1 MHTCGEHGDGHIVEI
16 GAGGAERIC
25 LRGKSTE
32 RGQTMSIANAG
43 LTRRG
48 FVAGSV
54 AGISAAVFGVA
65 QTHAWAAPM
74 SADGDTSYTPGTY
87 TASEPGKFGPV
98 NVEVT
103 FTEHAIESVTIGENE
118 ETAGITDTA
127 FATIPAAIVE
137 HQTLDVDMVTGAT
150 LTSHAILAAVSDCV
164 EQAGGS
170 PASLEGNW
178 EKPAPTTE
186 VTRLE
191 GDVVIVGAGASGMV
205 AAISAARFGAKKVI
219 LLEKSCNVGG
229 NALVSGGYLEYV
241 HAPDELR
248 EDMTPSY
255 EAELESDMAQAAEYM
270 PAEDLAK
277 LQADYDAWK
286 ASGSAKTF
294 DSIYLHAL
302 QYVMQGEGTWDEM
315 LKCAE
320 NIDELDAWLE
330 EEGFQFKDLCG
341 IVGYSWPRWTSSKEG
356 KCGQGYFSFYEQEI
370 ERNDYPIE
378 IHLNVAASELISE
391 GGAVVGV
398 RARSTDGSE
407 YEARG
412 ARGVILACGGFSGS
426 PDMLRTY
433 NTMWPFEEDEY
444 IPTTNCY
451 GHTGDGITM
460 GLAVGATVDLM
471 DVQMPF
477 PMSDCKNATDET
489 TVGDDVDCVI
499 VNKEGKR
506 FMNEVMDRYSMT
518 EAIMAQTDQMM
529 YMVTDADTCRVQG
542 DVNRYGH
549 SLKNLQDQGQ
559 LFVADTLEELAGKI
573 GCDPEVLTDTI
584 ERYNDFAR
592 AGQDDEFG
600 RSTFSENSPV
610 VNPPFYASPRTWAMH
625 ITVGGLVADIHDGYK
640 VLDKDGAPIEG
651 LRAVGET
658 IVGSCGIGVMGE
670 GLAVAKAL
678 FA

>member
-1 MHTCGEHGDGHIVEI
+1 MNMGIT
-16 GAGGAERIC
+16 RF
-25 LRGKSTE
+25 
-32 RGQTMSIANAG
+32 
-43 LTRRG
+43 TRRD

-54 AGISAAVFGVA
+54 AGVSVAVFGMAAGKVA
-65 QTHAWAAPM
+65 SAAEGAEM
-74 SADGDTSYTPGTY
+74 SGATFVPGTY
-87 TASEPGKFGPV
+87 TAAEPGKFGPV
-98 NVEVT
+98 NVSVT
-103 FTEHAIESVTIGENE
+103 FSENAIESVEIGDNE
-118 ETAGITDTA
+118 ETVGITDKA
-127 FATIPAAIVE
+127 FETIPATIVE
-137 HQTLDVDMVTGAT
+137 HQTLDVDSVSGST
-150 LTSHAILAAVSDCV
+150 LTSHAIVSAVTDCV
-164 EQAGGS
+164 EQASGDPS
-170 PASLEGNW
+170 KLEGNW
-178 EKPAPTTE
+178 EKPAPSTE
-186 VTRLE
+186 TVQLD

-205 AAISAARFGAKKVI
+205 AAVSAARFGAKKVI
-219 LLEKSCNVGG
+219 LLKKSCNVGG

-255 EAELESDMAQAAEYM
+255 EAELESELAQAADYM
-270 PAEDLAK
+270 PADDLTK

-286 ASGSAKTF
+286 ASGSTKTF

-302 QYVMQGEGTWDEM
+302 QYAMQGEGEWDEM

-320 NIDELDAWLE
+320 NIDDLDAWLV

-341 IVGYSWPRWTSSKEG
+341 IVGYSWPRWTSPKEG
-356 KCGQGYFSFYEQEI
+356 VCGQGYFAFYEDEI
-370 ERNDYPIE
+370 EKNDYPIE
-378 IHLNVAASELISE
+378 IYLNTPASELIVE
-391 GGAVVGV
+391 DGKVVGV
-398 RARSTDGSE
+398 RAEGSDGTK

-412 ARGVILACGGFSGS
+412 DKGVILACGGFSGS
-426 PDMLRTY
+426 PDMLREY

-460 GLAVGATVDLM
+460 GLSVGATANLM

-477 PMSDCKNATDET
+477 PMADCKNSTDET

-506 FMNEVMDRYSMT
+506 FMNEVLDRYSMT

-529 YMVTDADTCRVQG
+529 FMVTDADTCRVNG

-559 LFVADTLEELAGKI
+559 LYVADTLEALAEKM
-573 GCDPEVLTDTI
+573 GCDPATFVETI
-584 ERYNDFAR
+584 ERYNDAAR
-592 AGQDDEFG
+592 AGKDDEFG
-600 RSTFSENSPV
+600 RTTFSANSPV
-610 VNPPFYASPRTWAMH
+610 KNPPFYASPRTWAMH
-625 ITVGGLVADIHDGYK
+625 ITVGGLVVDIHDGYK
-640 VLDKDGAPIEG
+640 VLDEASTPIEG

-670 GLAVAKAL
+670 GLAVAKAM
-678 FA
+678 FAE